1 MSLLNTDFTET
12 LEGLNSFRNDLALRC
27 PFTDAQAER
36 EQLRDLPRAAR
47 FDDSDL
53 ML

>member
-12 LEGLNSFRNDLALRC
+12 LEGLN
-27 PFTDAQAER
+27 AQAER